1 MAFVYVLEYI
11 SHKRFIVGQKF
22 NMTPSKF
29 NKINDMN
36 DSIEKWKIL
45 KEVEECYNWLITG
58 RNANIIFYSA
68 TLVNLSELERF
79 VS

>member
-11 SHKRFIVGQKF
+11 SHKRFIAGQKF